1 MHQAR
6 CHHLPVVDDDGHC
19 LGVLDAETIAA
30 TWEAGGPERN
40 RRPVADL
47 LSACRCDAV
56 RPDDRVGTAAKA
68 MLVRQA
74 DHVAV
79 TDTTGRLIGL
89 LTANDLVAAL
99 AGADRPGAPDRMAV
113 PSLYRIKPVL
123 PEEPHR
129 HSTMPPD

>member
-1 MHQAR
+1 MNETAQVPGAPPPREGRAVAGVMTSDLLTIESTESLLMAWELMHQAR

-40 RRPVADL
+40 RRPVSDL

-56 RPDDRVGTAAKA
+56 RPDDLVGTAAKA

-74 DHVAV
+74 D
-79 TDTTGRLIGL
+79 
-89 LTANDLVAAL
+89 
-99 AGADRPGAPDRMAV
+99 
-113 PSLYRIKPVL
+113 
-123 PEEPHR
+123 
-129 HSTMPPD
+129 